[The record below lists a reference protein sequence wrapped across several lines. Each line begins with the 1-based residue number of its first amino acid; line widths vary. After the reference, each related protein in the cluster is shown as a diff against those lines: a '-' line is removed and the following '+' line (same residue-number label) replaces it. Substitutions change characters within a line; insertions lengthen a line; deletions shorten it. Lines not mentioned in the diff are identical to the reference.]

1 VTERTPA
8 LLGAATVLPVLAAAA
23 VVACAGR
30 GHAARAAR
38 GAEFQRL
45 VGGLGLGPAT
55 DLARCGRSFDARLAG
70 DCAESLDTAPGGVVP
85 CGHGGA
91 GADR

>member
-1 VTERTPA
+1 MSPRAPA
-8 LLGAATVLPVLAAAA
+8 LLGGAAALLVLSAVA
-23 VVACAGR
+23 VVAAAG
-30 GHAARAAR
+30 GDAGRAAR
-38 GAEFQRL
+38 GAEFQRV

-55 DLARCGRSFDARLAG
+55 DLARCERSFDSRIGGA
-70 DCAESLDTAPGGVVP
+70 CAEHVDLVPGGALP